1 MEDHPMK
8 KWNLLMIVLLMA
20 GFAAGCSSKRQLS
33 ATDGLT
39 GNEAQAAQDTLEY
52 ELLIIDPAFETW
64 YLRYQRPESYY
75 SLEYLENWNRQL
87 VMQWNSMVM
96 RPGRPD
102 CMPSNFLDYDPSV
115 SYGLTLNHKLYYY
128 FRFTQQK
135 CRIFNPFPRDW

>member
-87 VMQWNSMVM
+87 V
-96 RPGRPD
+96 
-102 CMPSNFLDYDPSV
+102 
-115 SYGLTLNHKLYYY
+115 
-128 FRFTQQK
+128 
-135 CRIFNPFPRDW
+135 

>member
-1 MEDHPMK
+1 
-8 KWNLLMIVLLMA
+8 
-20 GFAAGCSSKRQLS
+20 
-33 ATDGLT
+33 
-39 GNEAQAAQDTLEY
+39 DTLEY